1 MLHSPLVQQLHQ
13 KKTQKAVLD
22 VTQPIQPPE
31 PPFYRFF
38 HDIKVVATA
47 KRTSRGV
54 PLPSMSSSSSLKH
67 SSFTV
72 FKHCQV
78 LCTVYFLIF
87 SGLNS
92 HGAHATFHA
101 PDDNASALPV
111 IVSSS
116 ELGFHM
122 RNDSMLA
129 FLWPCALCRHLRK
142 FRPSCTSFV
151 VPCGDCARGFDSV
164 RGICCD
170 F

>member
-1 MLHSPLVQQLHQ
+1 MVEAARLLWIATQPLDSATGIRKRVSSCGS
-13 KKTQKAVLD
+13 
-22 VTQPIQPPE
+22 TQPIQPPE

-47 KRTSRGV
+47 KRTSRGF
-54 PLPSMSSSSSLKH
+54 PLPSMSSSSSSLKH

-101 PDDNASALPV
+101 PDDDASALPV

-122 RNDSMLA
+122 RNDSILA
-129 FLWPCALCRHLRK
+129 FLWPCVLSRHLRK
-142 FRPSCTSFV
+142 FRSSCTS
-151 VPCGDCARGFDSV
+151 PWRE
-164 RGICCD
+164 
-170 F
+170 